1 MKLLILL
8 SFLIL
13 VSPVISLSQKKEN
26 KELTQPNKMISFVP
40 FYLVTNGIR
49 IDFDRKI
56 KENHWLQI
64 APQFYLREHGDND
77 PGDYYNNRRFTN
89 LVGAGL
95 HLYHRVYMNKEFSRL
110 NPYMSYGATW
120 QYFNLK
126 YNETPFSNEIERY
139 SEINKVGGDAIVGFV
154 FVLNNFLALDF
165 YGGVGYRY
173 SFLHSDA
180 TDPIKFNNFY
190 TDYGYK
196 GNLITTGV
204 RISFLRN

>member
-8 SFLIL
+8 SFLFLIAPEL
-13 VSPVISLSQKKEN
+13 LLSQKEETN
-26 KELTQPNKMISFVP
+26 ELSQPSKIISFVP

-49 IDFDRKI
+49 IDFDTKI
-56 KENHWLQI
+56 KENHWLQL

-77 PGDYYNNRRFTN
+77 PGDYYNNRRFSN
-89 LVGAGL
+89 LLGAGL
-95 HLYHRVYMNKEFSRL
+95 HVYHKVYMNKEFTRL

-126 YNETPFSNEIERY
+126 YNEALFNNEIERY
-139 SEINKVGGDAIVGFV
+139 SEINKVGGDAIVGFI
-154 FVLNNFLALDF
+154 FVLNNFIALDF
-165 YGGVGYRY
+165 YGGVGYRF

-180 TDPIKFNNFY
+180 NSPEKFNEFY

-204 RISFLRN
+204 RISFLKK

>member
-1 MKLLILL
+1 MKLPIIALFILATPFVAFTQ
-8 SFLIL
+8 ST
-13 VSPVISLSQKKEN
+13 KEN
-26 KELTQPNKMISFVP
+26 DIHQPSKTISFVP

-49 IDFDRKI
+49 IDFDVKL
-56 KENHWLQI
+56 KENHWLQL
-64 APQFYLREHGDND
+64 APQFYLREHEDND
-77 PGDYYNNRRFTN
+77 PGDYYNNRRFTS
-89 LVGAGL
+89 LLGAGL
-95 HLYHRVYMNKEFSRL
+95 HIYHRVYMNKEFSRL

-154 FVLNNFLALDF
+154 FVLNNFIALDF

-180 TDPIKFNNFY
+180 TSPIKFNNFY

-204 RISFLRN
+204 RISFLR